1 MGMSEPDGPGRK
13 GACLLI
19 PAMPLLAPQLL
30 TSSLPALS
38 NLGTQSADS
47 WWLRVAWEFADPYVR
62 AICEKMKGLEE
73 YPGYGFAVQI
83 DVTVGNALLIEWAAR
98 DKKQSTA
105 MRVLYQ
111 LITGE
116 EGCTEGFAAVR
127 RRIPRVTANFRK
139 EITQAQKMY
148 TPESIQARLA
158 SPFTLPQNA
167 SYPPIVTVRTV
178 SYTHLT
184 LPTSDLV

>member
-83 DVTVGNALLIEWAAR
+83 DVTVDVQYDERGETSYYEATCVLSLIH
-98 DKKQSTA
+98 
-105 MRVLYQ
+105 
-111 LITGE
+111 I
-116 EGCTEGFAAVR
+116 
-127 RRIPRVTANFRK
+127 
-139 EITQAQKMY
+139 
-148 TPESIQARLA
+148 
-158 SPFTLPQNA
+158 
-167 SYPPIVTVRTV
+167 
-178 SYTHLT
+178 
-184 LPTSDLV
+184 

>member
-1 MGMSEPDGPGRK
+1 MGMSEPEGPGRK
-13 GACLLI
+13 DACLLI

-83 DVTVGNALLIEWAAR
+83 DVTVGNALLIESAAR
-98 DKKQSTA
+98 DKKRGRPVRLSRTRFSASLTCQAGPETLSTLESSSGVFCGA
-105 MRVLYQ
+105 RTKPARFDLSTMARSS
-111 LITGE
+111 IW
-116 EGCTEGFAAVR
+116 
-127 RRIPRVTANFRK
+127 PRA
-139 EITQAQKMY
+139 
-148 TPESIQARLA
+148 P
-158 SPFTLPQNA
+158 PF
-167 SYPPIVTVRTV
+167 
-178 SYTHLT
+178 
-184 LPTSDLV
+184 

>member
-1 MGMSEPDGPGRK
+1 MGMSEPEGPGRK

-83 DVTVGNALLIEWAAR
+83 DVTVGNALLIVGGTRQEAVHRCACPAPASLPVRWAAR
-98 DKKQSTA
+98 RASKLFAGGSRGSRSTSG
-105 MRVLYQ
+105 RRSRRRRRR
-111 LITGE
+111 
-116 EGCTEGFAAVR
+116 TEGSPTG
-127 RRIPRVTANFRK
+127 RRISLRP
-139 EITQAQKMY
+139 AQCCCSK
-148 TPESIQARLA
+148 TRQFVP
-158 SPFTLPQNA
+158 
-167 SYPPIVTVRTV
+167 
-178 SYTHLT
+178 
-184 LPTSDLV
+184 

>member
-1 MGMSEPDGPGRK
+1 MGMSEPEGPRRK

-83 DVTVGNALLIEWAAR
+83 DVTVGNALLIE
-98 DKKQSTA
+98 
-105 MRVLYQ
+105 
-111 LITGE
+111 
-116 EGCTEGFAAVR
+116 
-127 RRIPRVTANFRK
+127 
-139 EITQAQKMY
+139 
-148 TPESIQARLA
+148 
-158 SPFTLPQNA
+158 
-167 SYPPIVTVRTV
+167 
-178 SYTHLT
+178 
-184 LPTSDLV
+184 